1 MAERLL
7 PRRSLLRLAASTGL
21 GLPALSLLGGCRGE
35 TADLLAVRGELP
47 SGWARGLPSPWRLRQ
62 LDDPAAVRA
71 ALQPAP
77 RGPSAEAA
85 GRAGRA
91 DRRRLPA
98 LVQLGDAWAA
108 TLPHAALQPIGTPAL
123 RSRLAPAAA
132 AVQRLYAPEGAPALA
147 WPWSCSPW
155 LLLLRDR
162 ADLAARSEE
171 GWGLL
176 LDSSLRG
183 RLILPSSPLVTIA
196 LVDADPE
203 RLRRLRAQA
212 IASDDIDGLSLLLN
226 GEAEA
231 AVLPRHRVV
240 PLLRRDP
247 RLQALLPAEGAPR
260 SWNLLLRSAGDGPV
274 VPIDW
279 LAEALAP
286 PLLPRLLV
294 AGWVPPLQRP
304 TLHKALQGFPP
315 ALADLLLPPAA
326 VEARCRDLP
335 PLTPAARQ
343 QMQALW
349 DGAAPDVSA

>member
-21 GLPALSLLGGCRGE
+21 GLPALTLLGGCRGE
-35 TADLLAVRGELP
+35 TAELLAVRGELP
-47 SGWARGLPSPWRLRQ
+47 SAWARGLPSPWRLRQ

-71 ALQPAP
+71 ALQPSTQGAP
-77 RGPSAEAA
+77 AAA
-85 GRAGRA
+85 GPAE
-91 DRRRLPA
+91 RRRPPA
-98 LVQLGDAWAA
+98 LVQLGDGWAA
-108 TLPHAALQPIGTPAL
+108 TLHHAALQPIATAAL
-123 RSRLAPAAA
+123 RARLAPMAA
-132 AVQRLYAPEGAPALA
+132 AVQRLHAPEGAPALA
-147 WPWSCSPW
+147 WPWSMSPW

-162 ADLAARSEE
+162 SDLVARADE
-171 GWGLL
+171 GWQLL
-176 LDSSLRG
+176 LDPSLRG
-183 RLILPSSPLVTIA
+183 KVILPSSPRVTIA
-196 LVDADPE
+196 LVDGDPQ

-212 IASDDIDGLSLLLN
+212 IANDDIDGLSLLLN

-247 RLQALLPAEGAPR
+247 RLRALLPAEGAPR
-260 SWNLLLRSAGDGPV
+260 SWNLLLRPRTDAPV
-274 VPIDW
+274 PPVEW

-286 PLLPRLLV
+286 PLLPRLLA

-304 TLHKALQGFPP
+304 ALQAALQGFPP

-349 DGAAPDVSA
+349 DGAAPEVSA